1 MGLCLIPPF
10 FFLSLSFSSSSLSLS
25 LSLSLSSVAA
35 CCWVEPSCSLCF
47 FVIPVALL
55 CFCLP
60 CSLCS
65 IHSVIVCFSPL
76 GLFCC
81 CLDLFFLFA
90 FYLFAPFSVCFQ
102 ATKEC
107 GRPGSDAP
115 PVFKKKACSLSLSS
129 LLLLC
134 SGLMV
139 VATWASM
146 VQYFFFSCT
155 VLPFSFLIKN
165 DSPK

>member
-47 FVIPVALL
+47 FVIPVALV

-81 CLDLFFLFA
+81 CLDLFFCLRFI
-90 FYLFAPFSVCFQ
+90 
-102 ATKEC
+102 
-107 GRPGSDAP
+107 
-115 PVFKKKACSLSLSS
+115 SS
-129 LLLLC
+129 LRFPSASKRQRSAAVPAPMRLLY
-134 SGLMV
+134 SKK
-139 VATWASM
+139 SM
-146 VQYFFFSCT
+146 
-155 VLPFSFLIKN
+155 FSFAVLIVAVA
-165 DSPK
+165 